1 MSLIIMI
8 LLISVLILVHE
19 LGHFLVARAVGLKP
33 EKFGVARA
41 VGLKPEKFGFGL
53 PFGPTLYEKKWGD
66 TVVCVHALL
75 LGGYVSFADDDPD
88 SPLPEDDE
96 NRIMNRPVWQ
106 RFLIVSAGVFAN
118 AVLAYVLVLIVALGS
133 GGLPVGKYNVYV
145 DDLYPKSTTVATEAG
160 FAAKDKIIKLDKSEI
175 NNPAVFLALLNE
187 NATYNSKV
195 YEEKVEAVSSAIRK
209 LNPSLGEEISAGT
222 EVILP
227 ERTPESPMIE
237 PVLKKINPGEDYE
250 NKKIVELNDL
260 QKSLRDKT
268 KNSLKFK
275 ADQDITL
282 EDLATAISDTEHP
295 LTIVVLRNGKEV
307 SFENVIPNEKG
318 VIGIKLSFE
327 EISQKTTGLLSAV
340 KNSWTYL
347 WINTTM
353 MIDGLVKLFT
363 GKIPMGELHGII
375 AIAKVGGDVIQY
387 QGIWKG
393 FLLTAIISMNLAI
406 LNLLP
411 IPALDGGHILF
422 LAIEKIFGK
431 RFSTDMQETFVRY
444 GFSFLILLMVFV
456 ICNDIFALV
465 TKKF

>member
-19 LGHFLVARAVGLKP
+19 LGHFL
-33 EKFGVARA
+33 VARA

-96 NRIMNRPVWQ
+96 NRIMNRPIWQ

-145 DDLYPKSTTVATEAG
+145 DDLYPKSTTVAQEAG
-160 FAAKDKIIKLDKSEI
+160 FAAKDKIIKLDKAEI

-195 YEEKVEAVSSAIRK
+195 YEEKVEAVAARIRE
-209 LNPSLGEEISAGT
+209 LNPSLGEDISAGT

-227 ERTPESPMIE
+227 ERTPENPMIE
-237 PVLKKINPGEDYE
+237 PILKKINPGEDYE
-250 NKKIVELNDL
+250 NKKIIELNDL

-268 KNSLKFK
+268 KNSSKFK
-275 ADQDITL
+275 AEQDITL
-282 EDLATAISDTEHP
+282 DDLAMAISDTEHP
-295 LTIVVLRNGKEV
+295 LTIVVLRDGKEV

-318 VIGIKLSFE
+318 VIGIKLSFK

>member
-1 MSLIIMI
+1 
-8 LLISVLILVHE
+8 
-19 LGHFLVARAVGLKP
+19 
-33 EKFGVARA
+33 
-41 VGLKPEKFGFGL
+41 
-53 PFGPTLYEKKWGD
+53 
-66 TVVCVHALL
+66 
-75 LGGYVSFADDDPD
+75 
-88 SPLPEDDE
+88 
-96 NRIMNRPVWQ
+96 
-106 RFLIVSAGVFAN
+106 
-118 AVLAYVLVLIVALGS
+118 
-133 GGLPVGKYNVYV
+133 
-145 DDLYPKSTTVATEAG
+145 
-160 FAAKDKIIKLDKSEI
+160 
-175 NNPAVFLALLNE
+175 
-187 NATYNSKV
+187 
-195 YEEKVEAVSSAIRK
+195 
-209 LNPSLGEEISAGT
+209 
-222 EVILP
+222 
-227 ERTPESPMIE
+227 MIE
-237 PVLKKINPGEDYE
+237 PILKKINPGEDYE
-250 NKKIVELNDL
+250 NKKIIELNDL

-268 KNSLKFK
+268 KNSSKFK
-275 ADQDITL
+275 AEQDITL
-282 EDLATAISDTEHP
+282 DDLAMAISDTEHP
-295 LTIVVLRNGKEV
+295 LTIVVLRDGKEV

>member
-19 LGHFLVARAVGLKP
+19 LGHFL
-33 EKFGVARA
+33 VARA

-133 GGLPVGKYNVYV
+133 GGLPVVKYNVYV

-160 FAAKDKIIKLDKSEI
+160 FAAKDKIIKLDKAEI

>member
-33 EKFGVARA
+33 V
-41 VGLKPEKFGFGL
+41 KFGFGL

-66 TVVCVHALL
+66 TVVCVHAFL

-96 NRIMNRPVWQ
+96 NRIMNRPIWQ

-145 DDLYPKSTTVATEAG
+145 DDLYPKSTTVAQEAG
-160 FAAKDKIIKLDKSEI
+160 FAAKDKIIKLDKAEI

-195 YEEKVEAVSSAIRK
+195 YEEKVEAVAARIRE
-209 LNPSLGEEISAGT
+209 LNPSLGEDISAGT

-227 ERTPESPMIE
+227 ERTPENPMIE
-237 PVLKKINPGEDYE
+237 PILKKINPGEDYE
-250 NKKIVELNDL
+250 NKKIIELNDL

-268 KNSLKFK
+268 KNSSKFK
-275 ADQDITL
+275 AEQDITL
-282 EDLATAISDTEHP
+282 DDLAMAISDTEHP
-295 LTIVVLRNGKEV
+295 LTIVVLRDGKEV

-393 FLLTAIISMNLAI
+393 F
-406 LNLLP
+406 
-411 IPALDGGHILF
+411 
-422 LAIEKIFGK
+422 
-431 RFSTDMQETFVRY
+431 
-444 GFSFLILLMVFV
+444 
-456 ICNDIFALV
+456 C
-465 TKKF
+465 

>member
-33 EKFGVARA
+33 EKFG
-41 VGLKPEKFGFGL
+41 FGL

-66 TVVCVHALL
+66 TVVCVHAFL

-96 NRIMNRPVWQ
+96 NRIMNRPIWQ

-145 DDLYPKSTTVATEAG
+145 DDLYPKSTTVAQEAG
-160 FAAKDKIIKLDKSEI
+160 FAAKDKIIKLDKAEI

-195 YEEKVEAVSSAIRK
+195 YEEKVEAVAARIRE
-209 LNPSLGEEISAGT
+209 LNPSLGEDISAGT

-250 NKKIVELNDL
+250 NKKIIELNDL

-268 KNSLKFK
+268 KNSSKFK
-275 ADQDITL
+275 AEQDITL
-282 EDLATAISDTEHP
+282 DDLAMAISDTEHP
-295 LTIVVLRNGKEV
+295 LTIVVLRDGKEV

-353 MIDGLVKLFT
+353 MIDGLVKLFI

>member
-19 LGHFLVARAVGLKP
+19 LGHFL
-33 EKFGVARA
+33 VARA

-96 NRIMNRPVWQ
+96 NRIMNRPIWQ

-145 DDLYPKSTTVATEAG
+145 DDLYPKSTTVAQEAG
-160 FAAKDKIIKLDKSEI
+160 FAAKDKIIKLDKAEI

-195 YEEKVEAVSSAIRK
+195 YEEKVEAVAARIRE
-209 LNPSLGEEISAGT
+209 LNPSLGEDISAGT

-250 NKKIVELNDL
+250 NKKIIELNDL

-268 KNSLKFK
+268 KNSSKFK
-275 ADQDITL
+275 AEQDITL
-282 EDLATAISDTEHP
+282 DDLAMAISDTEHP
-295 LTIVVLRNGKEV
+295 LTIVVLRDGKEV

>member
-1 MSLIIMI
+1 MI

-19 LGHFLVARAVGLKP
+19 LGHFL
-33 EKFGVARA
+33 VARA

-160 FAAKDKIIKLDKSEI
+160 FAAKDKIIKLDKAEI

-275 ADQDITL
+275 AEQDITL

-422 LAIEKIFGK
+422 LAIEKVFGK

>member
-19 LGHFLVARAVGLKP
+19 LGHFL
-33 EKFGVARA
+33 VARA

-96 NRIMNRPVWQ
+96 NRIMNRPIWQ

-145 DDLYPKSTTVATEAG
+145 DDLYPKSTTVAQEAG
-160 FAAKDKIIKLDKSEI
+160 FAAKDKIIKLDKAEI

-250 NKKIVELNDL
+250 NKKIIELNDL

-268 KNSLKFK
+268 KNSSKFK
-275 ADQDITL
+275 AEQDITL
-282 EDLATAISDTEHP
+282 DDLAMAISDTEHP
-295 LTIVVLRNGKEV
+295 LTIVVLRDGKEV

>member
-33 EKFGVARA
+33 EKFG
-41 VGLKPEKFGFGL
+41 FGL

-66 TVVCVHALL
+66 TVVCVHAFL

-96 NRIMNRPVWQ
+96 NRIMNRPIWQ

-160 FAAKDKIIKLDKSEI
+160 FAAKDKIIKLDKAEI

-195 YEEKVEAVSSAIRK
+195 YEEKVEAVAARIRE
-209 LNPSLGEEISAGT
+209 LNPSLGEDISAGT

-227 ERTPESPMIE
+227 ERTPENPMIE
-237 PVLKKINPGEDYE
+237 PILKKINPGEDYE
-250 NKKIVELNDL
+250 NKKIIELNDL

-268 KNSLKFK
+268 KNSSKFK
-275 ADQDITL
+275 AEQDITL
-282 EDLATAISDTEHP
+282 DDLAMAISDTEHP
-295 LTIVVLRNGKEV
+295 LTIVVLRDGKEV

>member
-33 EKFGVARA
+33 EKFG
-41 VGLKPEKFGFGL
+41 FGL

-66 TVVCVHALL
+66 TVVCVHAFL

-96 NRIMNRPVWQ
+96 NRIMNRPIWQ

-145 DDLYPKSTTVATEAG
+145 DDLYPKSTTVAQEAG
-160 FAAKDKIIKLDKSEI
+160 FAAKDKIIKLDKAEI

-195 YEEKVEAVSSAIRK
+195 YEEKVEAVAARIRE
-209 LNPSLGEEISAGT
+209 LNPSLGEDISAGT

-227 ERTPESPMIE
+227 ERTPENPMIE
-237 PVLKKINPGEDYE
+237 PILKKINPGEDYE
-250 NKKIVELNDL
+250 NKKIIELNDL

-268 KNSLKFK
+268 KNSSKFK
-275 ADQDITL
+275 AEQDITL
-282 EDLATAISDTEHP
+282 DDLAMAISDTEHP
-295 LTIVVLRNGKEV
+295 LTIVVLRDGKEV

>member
-33 EKFGVARA
+33 EKFG
-41 VGLKPEKFGFGL
+41 FGL

-66 TVVCVHALL
+66 TVVCVHAFL

-96 NRIMNRPVWQ
+96 NRIMNRPIWQ

-160 FAAKDKIIKLDKSEI
+160 FAAKDKIIKLDKAEI

-275 ADQDITL
+275 AEQDITL

>member
-33 EKFGVARA
+33 EKFG
-41 VGLKPEKFGFGL
+41 FGL

-66 TVVCVHALL
+66 TVVCVHAFL

-96 NRIMNRPVWQ
+96 NRIMNRPIWQ

-145 DDLYPKSTTVATEAG
+145 DDLYPKSTTVAQEAG
-160 FAAKDKIIKLDKSEI
+160 FAAKDKIIKLDKAEI

-195 YEEKVEAVSSAIRK
+195 YEEKVEAVAARIRE
-209 LNPSLGEEISAGT
+209 LNPSLGEDISAGT

-227 ERTPESPMIE
+227 ERTPENPMIE
-237 PVLKKINPGEDYE
+237 PILKKINPGEDYE
-250 NKKIVELNDL
+250 NKKIIELNDL

-268 KNSLKFK
+268 KNSSKFK
-275 ADQDITL
+275 AEQDITL
-282 EDLATAISDTEHP
+282 DDLAMAISDTEHP
-295 LTIVVLRNGKEV
+295 LTIVVLRDGKEV

-318 VIGIKLSFE
+318 IIGIKLSFE

-422 LAIEKIFGK
+422 LAIEKVFGK